1 MRTGPASISRYDVCK
16 LACETYTLALSTVN
30 LQSAFRKTDIH
41 PVDIYVIIGFSV
53 LPAEVFQ
60 SSIANEGDNT
70 NSRGGF
76 RGGRTP
82 PPPKIGKNMIF
93 LA

>member
-41 PVDIYVIIGFSV
+41 PVDIYVIISFSV

-76 RGGRTP
+76 RGGAPAP
-82 PPPKIGKNMIF
+82 PPPLKLVKI
-93 LA
+93 

>member
-30 LQSAFRKTDIH
+30 LQSAFRKTDIY
-41 PVDIYVIIGFSV
+41 PVDIYVIISFSV

-60 SSIANEGDNT
+60 SSITNEGDNT

-76 RGGRTP
+76 RGGRTRP
-82 PPPKIGKNMIF
+82 LKLVKI
-93 LA
+93 